1 MSDDPADSDL
11 FPLISNFLN
20 NNWFNV
26 TYLFERLQIIYLAI
40 NSAIVSYASRMIVSL
55 INETNH

>member
-40 NSAIVSYASRMIVSL
+40 NSAIVSYASRMIVKK
-55 INETNH
+55 